1 MSNRLPYDWFRDSAT
16 SVMARMLLISAV
28 LHVLLIVG
36 VIVWF
41 SRHKAVEPKLINVSL
56 VAAPGPMTPMPGSAG
71 APPPPPPPENPGPE
85 AAPPKP
91 EPPKPEPPKPEP
103 KPEPPKPEPPKPEP
117 KPDKPKPEPKP
128 EKPPKPSTKEE
139 EKPKK
144 PKPVDLKP
152 VPDPKDEKPK
162 KTDLK
167 PVADPKD
174 EPVQKTPQKTG
185 GKPVPKTKGPT
196 LLGAEPSDN
205 VMPSDVPISMA
216 VGGQTGPPTAMGSWP
231 GLLQRQVYLQWI
243 VPNGI
248 PMNDARYLPQIT
260 VTIGRDGRIIDR
272 PQVTK
277 PSPSTALDD
286 SCVQALVNATI
297 PPFPDNFEEPTITL
311 VVQFSPMGRQ
321 AMGGGLQPSNPS
333 P

>member
-1 MSNRLPYDWFRDSAT
+1 MSNRLPYNWFRGSAA
-16 SVMARMLLISAV
+16 SVMARMLIISAV
-28 LHVLLIVG
+28 LHALLIVG

-41 SRHKAVEPKLINVSL
+41 SRHKAPEPKLINVSL
-56 VAAPGPMTPMPGSAG
+56 VAAPGPMTPMPGTAG
-71 APPPPPPPENPGPE
+71 AAPPPPPPPQPGPE
-85 AAPPKP
+85 PAKP

-117 KPDKPKPEPKP
+117 KPEKPKPEPKP

-152 VPDPKDEKPK
+152 VADPKDEKPK
-162 KTDLK
+162 KSDLK

-174 EPVQKTPQKTG
+174 EPVQKTPQKG

-196 LLGAEPSDN
+196 LLGAEPTDN
-205 VMPSDVPISMA
+205 MMPSDVPISMQ
-216 VGGQTGPPTAMGSWP
+216 VGGQSGPPTAMGSWP
-231 GLLQRQVYLQWI
+231 GLLQRQVYMQWI

-248 PMNDARYLPQIT
+248 PMSDANYLPQIT
-260 VTIGRDGRIIDR
+260 VTIGRDGKILQG
-272 PQVTK
+272 PTVTK
-277 PSPSTALDD
+277 KSPSDALNE

-297 PPFPDNFEEPTITL
+297 PPFPDNFEEPNITL

-321 AMGGGLQPSNPS
+321 SMGGGPQPSNPA